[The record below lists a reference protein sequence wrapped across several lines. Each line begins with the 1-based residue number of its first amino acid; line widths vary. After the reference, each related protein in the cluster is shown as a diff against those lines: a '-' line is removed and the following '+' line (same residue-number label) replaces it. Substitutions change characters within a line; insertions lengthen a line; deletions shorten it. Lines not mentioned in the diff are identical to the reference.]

1 MSSTVTR
8 PALAALLAAAT
19 IASSLPA
26 MAQQPWPSQPV
37 KLVVAFAPG
46 GPADLIA
53 RILGQKL
60 NEQWKQPVV
69 IENRGGAGG
78 NIAAGATAKAEPNGY
93 TVLVTT
99 SAFAVNPSLSSKAG
113 YNPADFST
121 AIVAATTPNLIVGAP
136 NLKAKTLRDVIE
148 ASKTEN
154 YTYGT
159 AGVGTTPHLS
169 AEKIFRLNAKVTIVH
184 APFTGAGPALNSV
197 MGGHT
202 ALASVAL
209 PAAMELVKGG
219 QVKALAVTSKDR
231 MMSLPGVPTARE
243 LGLSDDEDATWVAF
257 MVPAQTPPAVVEKLN
272 DDINTALAD
281 AGVREQFERI
291 GFSAI
296 GGTSAESQGYAKSKI
311 TKWGENIRKLDLK
324 QE

>member
-1 MSSTVTR
+1 MSSVVTR
-8 PALAALLAAAT
+8 PALAALFAAAT
-19 IASSLPA
+19 IAAVVPA
-26 MAQQPWPSQPV
+26 NAQQPYPSQPV

-60 NEQWKQPVV
+60 NEHWKQPVV

-78 NIAAGATAKAEPNGY
+78 NIAAGVVAKMEPNGY
-93 TVLVTT
+93 NVLVTT

-113 YNPADFST
+113 YNPADFNT

-136 NLKAKTLRDVIE
+136 GLKAKTLRDVIE

-154 YTYGT
+154 FTYGT

-219 QVKALAVTSKDR
+219 QVKALAVTSRDR

-257 MVPAQTPPAVVEKLN
+257 LVPAATPPAIVEKLN
-272 DDINTALAD
+272 DDINMALAD

-296 GGTSAESQGYAKSKI
+296 GGTSAESQTYVRSEI
-311 TKWGENIRKLDLK
+311 SKWGEIIRKLDLK

>member
-1 MSSTVTR
+1 MSSIVTR
-8 PALAALLAAAT
+8 PALAALLAAVT
-19 IASSLPA
+19 IASTLPA
-26 MAQQPWPSQPV
+26 AAQPYPSQPV

-78 NIAAGATAKAEPNGY
+78 NIAAGVTAKAEPNGY

-113 YNPADFST
+113 YNPADFTT

-136 NLKAKTLRDVIE
+136 SLKAKTLRDVIE

-219 QVKALAVTSKDR
+219 QVKALAVTSRDR
-231 MMSLPGVPTARE
+231 MKSLPDVPTARE

-257 MVPAQTPPAVVEKLN
+257 MVPAQTPPAVVAKLN

-281 AGVREQFERI
+281 ASVREQFERI

-296 GGTSAESQGYAKSKI
+296 GGSPAESQGYVKSEI
-311 TKWGENIRKLDLK
+311 GKWGEIIRKLDLK

>member
-1 MSSTVTR
+1 MSSAVTR
-8 PALAALLAAAT
+8 PAFAALLAAVT
-19 IASSLPA
+19 IGSTLPA
-26 MAQQPWPSQPV
+26 AAQPYPSQPV

-113 YNPADFST
+113 YNPADFTT

-136 NLKAKTLRDVIE
+136 SLKAKTLRDVIE

-231 MMSLPGVPTARE
+231 MKSLPDVPTARE

-257 MVPAQTPPAVVEKLN
+257 MVPAQTPPAVVAKLN

-281 AGVREQFERI
+281 SGIREQFERI
-291 GFSAI
+291 GFSTI
-296 GGTSAESQGYAKSKI
+296 GGSSSDSQGYVKSEI
-311 TKWGENIRKLDLK
+311 TKWGEIIRKLDLK

>member
-1 MSSTVTR
+1 MSSIVTR
-8 PALAALLAAAT
+8 PALAALLAAVT
-19 IASSLPA
+19 IASTLPA
-26 MAQQPWPSQPV
+26 AAQPYPSQPV

-78 NIAAGATAKAEPNGY
+78 NIAAGVTAKAEPNGY

-113 YNPADFST
+113 YNPADFTT

-136 NLKAKTLRDVIE
+136 SLKAKTLRDVIE

-184 APFTGAGPALNSV
+184 SPFTGAGPALNSV

-219 QVKALAVTSKDR
+219 QVKALAVTSRDR
-231 MMSLPGVPTARE
+231 MKSLPDVPTARE

-257 MVPAQTPPAVVEKLN
+257 MVPAQTPPAVVAKLN

-281 AGVREQFERI
+281 ASVREQFERI

-296 GGTSAESQGYAKSKI
+296 GGSPAESQGYVKSEI
-311 TKWGENIRKLDLK
+311 GKWGEIIRKLDLK

>member
-1 MSSTVTR
+1 MSSAVTR
-8 PALAALLAAAT
+8 PAFAALLSAVT
-19 IASSLPA
+19 IASALPA
-26 MAQQPWPSQPV
+26 AAQPYPSQPV

-60 NEQWKQPVV
+60 NEQWKQAVV

-113 YNPADFST
+113 YSPADFTT

-136 NLKAKTLRDVIE
+136 GLKAKTLRDVIE

-219 QVKALAVTSKDR
+219 QVKALAVTSRDR
-231 MMSLPGVPTARE
+231 MKSLPDVPTARE
-243 LGLSDDEDATWVAF
+243 LSLSDDEDATWVAF
-257 MVPAQTPPAVVEKLN
+257 MVPAQTPPAVVAQLN
-272 DDINTALAD
+272 EDINTALAD
-281 AGVREQFERI
+281 ASVREQFERI

-296 GGTSAESQGYAKSKI
+296 GGSPVDSQSYVKSEI
-311 TKWGENIRKLDLK
+311 GKWGEIIRKLDLK

>member
-1 MSSTVTR
+1 MSSIVTR
-8 PALAALLAAAT
+8 PALAALLAAVT
-19 IASSLPA
+19 IASTLPA
-26 MAQQPWPSQPV
+26 AAQPYPSQPV

-113 YNPADFST
+113 YSPADFTT

-136 NLKAKTLRDVIE
+136 SLKAKTLRDVIE

-219 QVKALAVTSKDR
+219 QVKALAVTSRDR
-231 MMSLPGVPTARE
+231 MKSLPDVPTARE

-257 MVPAQTPPAVVEKLN
+257 MVPAQTPPAVVAKLN

-281 AGVREQFERI
+281 SGVREQFERI

-296 GGTSAESQGYAKSKI
+296 GGSPAESQSYVKSEI
-311 TKWGENIRKLDLK
+311 GKWGEIIRKLDLK

>member
-1 MSSTVTR
+1 MSHAVTR
-8 PALAALLAAAT
+8 PAFAALLVAVTLASAMPAAA
-19 IASSLPA
+19 
-26 MAQQPWPSQPV
+26 QPYPSQPV

-78 NIAAGATAKAEPNGY
+78 NIAAGAVAKTEPNGY

-99 SAFAVNPSLSSKAG
+99 SAFAVNPSLSAKAG
-113 YNPADFST
+113 YNPADFTT

-136 NLKAKTLRDVIE
+136 GLKAKTLRDVIE

-154 YTYGT
+154 YSYGT

-219 QVKALAVTSKDR
+219 QVKALAVTSRDR
-231 MMSLPGVPTARE
+231 MKSLPDVPTARE

-257 MVPAQTPPAVVEKLN
+257 MVPAQTPPAVVAKLN
-272 DDINTALAD
+272 DDINIALAD
-281 AGVREQFERI
+281 SGVREQFERI

-296 GGTSAESQGYAKSKI
+296 GGSSSDSQGYVKSEI
-311 TKWGENIRKLDLK
+311 GKWGEIIRKLDLK

>member
-1 MSSTVTR
+1 MTR
-8 PALAALLAAAT
+8 SFKRACRTASFTAALLTAMAPALA
-19 IASSLPA
+19 
-26 MAQQPWPSQPV
+26 QQPFPSQPV
-37 KLVVAFAPG
+37 RLLVAFAPG

-60 NEQWKQPVV
+60 NEQWREPVV

-78 NIAAGATAKAEPNGY
+78 NIAAGVAAKAEANGY
-93 TVLVTT
+93 TILVTT
-99 SAFAVNPSLSSKAG
+99 SAFAVNPSLSAKAG
-113 YNPADFST
+113 YAPDDFK
-121 AIVAATTPNLIVGAP
+121 AVVVAATTPNLIVGAP
-136 NLKAKTLRDVIE
+136 NLKASTLRDVIT
-148 ASKTEN
+148 ASSTEN
-154 YTYGT
+154 FTYGT

-219 QVKALAVTSKDR
+219 QVKALAVTSRDR
-231 MMSLPGVPTARE
+231 MASLPDVPTARE

-257 MVPAQTPPAVVEKLN
+257 LVPAKTPQTVIDKLN
-272 DDINTALAD
+272 ADVNKALAD
-281 AGVREQFERI
+281 PAVREQFERI

-296 GGTSAESQGYAKSKI
+296 GGSVTDSQSYVRTEIA
-311 TKWGENIRKLDLK
+311 KWGDIIKKLDLK

>member
-1 MSSTVTR
+1 MSSIVTR
-8 PALAALLAAAT
+8 PALAALLAAVT
-19 IASSLPA
+19 IASTLPA
-26 MAQQPWPSQPV
+26 AAQPYPSQPV

-78 NIAAGATAKAEPNGY
+78 NIAAGVTAKAEPNGY

-113 YNPADFST
+113 YNPADFTT

-136 NLKAKTLRDVIE
+136 SLKAKTLRDVIE

-219 QVKALAVTSKDR
+219 QVKALAVTSRDR
-231 MMSLPGVPTARE
+231 MKSLPDVPTARE

-257 MVPAQTPPAVVEKLN
+257 MVPAQTPPAVVAKLN

-281 AGVREQFERI
+281 SGVREQFERI

-296 GGTSAESQGYAKSKI
+296 GGSPAESQGYVKSEI
-311 TKWGENIRKLDLK
+311 GKWGEIIRKLDLK

>member
-1 MSSTVTR
+1 MSSISVRHTVAAALTALALATS
-8 PALAALLAAAT
+8 PAL
-19 IASSLPA
+19 
-26 MAQQPWPSQPV
+26 AQQPWPSQPV
-37 KLVVAFAPG
+37 KLIVAFAPG
-46 GPADLIA
+46 GPADIIA

-60 NEQWKQPVV
+60 NEHWQQPVV

-78 NIAAGATAKAEPNGY
+78 NIAAAFVAKAEPNGT

-99 SAFAVNPSLSSKAG
+99 SAFAVNPSLSAKAG
-113 YNPADFST
+113 YAPEQFKA
-121 AIVAATTPNLIVGAP
+121 AVIAATTPNLIVGSP
-136 NLKAKTLRDVIE
+136 DLKAKTLRDVI
-148 ASKTEN
+148 ATAGTGN

-169 AEKIFRLNAKVTIVH
+169 AEKIFRLTAKVPVVH

-219 QVKALAVTSKDR
+219 QVRPLAVTSRDR
-231 MMSLPGVPTARE
+231 MPSLPDVPTARE

-257 MVPAQTPPAVVEKLN
+257 LLPEKTPPAILEKLN
-272 DDINTALAD
+272 ADLNAALSDPAIRD
-281 AGVREQFERI
+281 QLDRI

-296 GGTSAESQGYAKSKI
+296 GGTTAASDAYVRAEFV
-311 TKWGENIRKLDLK
+311 KWGEVIRKLDLK
-324 QE
+324 QD